1 MKGRQF
7 RGMLAQKDI
16 TVEELAA
23 RMRISYTSLNDR
35 IRGRSRWTWEEV
47 KNACEVLHLDYADF
61 ALYF

>member
-7 RGMLAQKDI
+7 RGMLAQKDM

-23 RMRISYTSLNDR
+23 RMGISCTSLNDR
-35 IRGRSRWTWEEV
+35 IRVRSRWTWEEV

>member
-7 RGMLAQKDI
+7 RGMLAQKDMR
-16 TVEELAA
+16 VDELAA
-23 RMRISYTSLNDR
+23 RMGISSTSLNDR

-47 KNACEVLHLDYADF
+47 KNACEALHLDYADF